1 MGSASDSHS
10 LSVDFCSIPLV
21 FTAILYSMN
30 ALWVDVLPVY
40 LLLRFVLVS
49 FLIIHGLH
57 MQVWMLHQIVLCSN
71 FDSERYFTSRTESL
85 FISSQ
90 VTAACDPAE
99 ICLYSLVICSSPSVF
114 RFYSAKLSDVM

>member
-1 MGSASDSHS
+1 MESASDSHS

-40 LLLRFVLVS
+40 LLLRFVIVS

-57 MQVWMLHQIVLCSN
+57 M
-71 FDSERYFTSRTESL
+71 
-85 FISSQ
+85 
-90 VTAACDPAE
+90 
-99 ICLYSLVICSSPSVF
+99 
-114 RFYSAKLSDVM
+114 